1 MSQKK
6 QNDGGLPVGG
16 KREPARPEERA
27 GRPDRDNRGNRVQES
42 D

>member
-1 MSQKK
+1 MTNKK
-6 QNDGGLPVGG
+6 QDDRSQPLGG

-27 GRPDRDNRGNRVQES
+27 GRPVRDNRGNRVQES